1 MTSWGVGG
9 IFNNMTLTQT
19 IDIPL
24 DRRITLEVPRE
35 IPTGKVQFEYKIIPF
50 VKKEETIIDNDKPP
64 LKCLVGVKTPRSD
77 RLLGAAATLGDST
90 LDELRDEWLTE
101 KYLK

>member
-1 MTSWGVGG
+1 
-9 IFNNMTLTQT
+9 MTLTQT
-19 IDIPL
+19 VDIP
-24 DRRITLEVPRE
+24 DSRRFTIEVPRE
-35 IPTGKVQFEYKIIPF
+35 IPVGKARLEYKVVPF
-50 VKKEETIIDNDKPP
+50 VNKEEKSEPP

-77 RLLGAAATLGDST
+77 RLLGAAANLGDTT

>member
-1 MTSWGVGG
+1 
-9 IFNNMTLTQT
+9 MTLTQT
-19 IDIPL
+19 VDIPA
-24 DRRITLEVPRE
+24 DRRVRFDFEVPRE
-35 IPTGKVQFEYKIIPF
+35 IPEGKAQVEFKVVPF
-50 VKKEETIIDNDKPP
+50 AKKEEKPATDNDEPP

-77 RLLGAAATLGDST
+77 RLLGAAANLGDTT